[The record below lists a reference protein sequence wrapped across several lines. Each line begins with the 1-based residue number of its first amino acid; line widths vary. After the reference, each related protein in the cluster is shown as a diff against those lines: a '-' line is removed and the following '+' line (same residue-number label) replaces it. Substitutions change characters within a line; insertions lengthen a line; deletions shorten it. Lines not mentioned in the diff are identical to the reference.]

1 MTDPMDTPRLA
12 TAKLHRKL
20 KDRMYRYTE
29 KHGITG
35 FEAAGVLFALA
46 TEVMTSTLVRDG
58 LLQGGP
64 DWAEE
69 EEQLEQDIP
78 VPAEVKVDAA
88 SDAEAKLLAII
99 DCAHGRIAQL
109 EHALRA
115 MADLAQNEIKER
127 QAQLTQ
133 AVITARNAKEQLTK
147 EREVLR
153 ESLQLNGREAR
164 INELLHR
171 FGLTLPTQEPQS

>member
-1 MTDPMDTPRLA
+1 MTDPMDSPRLA
-12 TAKLHRKL
+12 TAKLHWKL
-20 KDRMYRYTE
+20 RDRMYRHAE
-29 KHGITG
+29 KHNLTG

-99 DCAHGRIAQL
+99 DCAHDRIADL
-109 EHALRA
+109 ESALR
-115 MADLAQNEIKER
+115 ET
-127 QAQLTQ
+127 AQLLFD
-133 AVITARNAKEQLTK
+133 EDM
-147 EREVLR
+147 VLR
-153 ESLQLNGREAR
+153 GHTAGD
-164 INELLHR
+164 ELRLAERGVRVCGLLER
-171 FGLTLPTQEPQS
+171 FGLISYTQEPQS